1 MNKWEWDMGIEP
13 KCYVITPLGNQKVT
27 TSGMFSEKVKAEHY
41 GWFFFLFVFVCL
53 FFKSDNFQNVCEYFR
68 MRNLAKESVKTINDQ
83 AIRGTLK
90 CDHFPAM
97 ISAGIFLLVLTME
110 ELCELERF
118 FMEDSKDL
126 LQTEALV
133 ELI

>member
-1 MNKWEWDMGIEP
+1 M
-13 KCYVITPLGNQKVT
+13 
-27 TSGMFSEKVKAEHY
+27 
-41 GWFFFLFVFVCL
+41 FVCL
-53 FFKSDNFQNVCEYFR
+53 FKSDNFQNVCEYFR

-110 ELCELERF
+110 ELCELECF